1 MSAIDHEVPAY
12 PFTAADQLRVD
23 PRLAEVRA
31 HHPVLRV
38 RLAYGGDAWLVTRY
52 ADVKTVLADV
62 RFSRAATVGKDVAR
76 TTAIGPAPTS
86 IISLDPPEHSRLRRL
101 VAKAFTGRRI
111 ELLRPSAQQIVDEL
125 LTTMIDAGPPA
136 DIAEALCWPLPITII
151 CELLG
156 VPFEDRGQFQTWT
169 DRLLVLSGDPS
180 ESNTARDELGAYIAA
195 LIARRRAHPSDDLLG
210 ALVDARDNED
220 RLSEEELVSIG
231 ITILFAGHETT
242 ANQAGNFIYTL
253 LANRAYWNELVADP
267 NLVPAAIEELSRI
280 TPLAASAGFTRLV
293 TEDLELG
300 GQHLRAADAVVVE
313 ATAANRDAAVFTDP
327 DDIDFHRADNPHIA
341 FGHGAHH
348 CLGAQLARMELQTVI
363 ATLVRRLPTLR
374 LATAPDAVHWRAD
387 RLVRG
392 VTELPV
398 SW

>member
-1 MSAIDHEVPAY
+1 MSVMYDEVPAY
-12 PFTAADQLRVD
+12 PFTAADQLQVD

-31 HHPVLRV
+31 QRPVLRV

-52 ADVKTVLADV
+52 ADVKTVLADP

-76 TTAIGPAPTS
+76 TTAMGPAPTS
-86 IISLDPPEHSRLRRL
+86 ILSLDPPEHSRLRRL

-111 ELLRPSAQQIVDEL
+111 ELLRPSAQRIVDDL
-125 LTTMIDAGPPA
+125 LTTMIDTGPPA

-156 VPFEDRGQFQTWT
+156 VPVDDRGQFQTWT
-169 DRLLVLSGDPS
+169 DRLLVLSGDPG
-180 ESNTARDELGAYIAA
+180 ESSTAREELGAYIAA
-195 LIARRRAHPSDDLLG
+195 LIARRRTDPSDDLLG

-293 TEDLELG
+293 TEDLELS
-300 GQHLRAADAVVVE
+300 GQHLRAGDAVVVE
-313 ATAANRDAAVFTDP
+313 ATAANRDAAVFADP
-327 DDIDFHRADNPHIA
+327 EDIDFHRADNPHIA

-387 RLVRG
+387 HLVRG
-392 VTELPV
+392 VTALPV
-398 SW
+398 AW